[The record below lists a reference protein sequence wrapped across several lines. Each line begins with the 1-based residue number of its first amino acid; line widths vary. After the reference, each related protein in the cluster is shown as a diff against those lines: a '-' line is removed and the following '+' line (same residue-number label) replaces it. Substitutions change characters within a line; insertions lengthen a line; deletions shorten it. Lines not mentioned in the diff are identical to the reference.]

1 MIVLL
6 LKFSP
11 VWIGQSITLNE
22 KTTNLDEP
30 AVVTCTHRYE
40 CVYGVEYLQVLNVV
54 GASRRQEADEGQL
67 VEQAAGHVLEAEAA
81 ADEDEEA

>member
-6 LKFSP
+6 LKFSL
-11 VWIGQSITLNE
+11 VWICQSIPLNV
-22 KTTNLDEP
+22 KTKNLDEP
-30 AVVTCTHRYE
+30 TAVTCTHRYE
-40 CVYGVEYLQVLNVV
+40 CVYGVKYLQVLSVV

-67 VEQAAGHVLEAEAA
+67 VEQAAGHILEAEAA